1 MSTAVFENIVGTN
14 FGGSDSP
21 KMSSNAKKTESS
33 EFRDLV
39 KDKSSTN
46 TNTNTHTQSNESNL
60 KTETV
65 PSRKESD
72 LRDNTSQT
80 TQGIEKVES
89 PETIVS
95 DEFVGVEESLILP
108 VFVDE
113 LISDETEVVLVEE
126 NFADEGLESFEE
138 PIVPVN
144 IDVEREVET
153 FDVKLETE
161 VTVDSFKEESVL
173 NQSAFIQAD
182 ADNIVLV
189 DTITPKQE
197 QVLDIEES
205 TVVISLNLTEL
216 SAEEQAMHQN
226 LKTLTLPQKSESY
239 ISTSEVD
246 LIESAPV
253 ILADSDEGVKKLDEL
268 IKKLD
273 APVKVQVE
281 TIPRSSS
288 ETKPVVIPSLNL
300 SLADTTRHGSAVI
313 SKMQIADD
321 TNKTENAVTLGMDD
335 LSIDAETLLA
345 DLGNKNDKSSSS
357 SLPLSAFGGAMQ
369 QTSDEAFNISF
380 KGQNIASSQHE
391 MPKPA
396 MQVSLAVNEV
406 LNSSSSAGKKQITIN
421 LHPQTLGAIKV
432 EILSQIGH
440 DGASKIENI
449 KISADKH
456 ATLIMLEERKA
467 DLASS
472 LKEVTST
479 KEEASLQFEMS
490 QDQGKGRAAYFESLE
505 ERNSWMSQFVGLIAD
520 DEAQMVP
527 VVDEYATRGIAT
539 EDKIDLVA

>member
-1 MSTAVFENIVGTN
+1 MATAVFENIVGTN
-14 FGGSDSP
+14 FGGSDSSN
-21 KMSSNAKKTESS
+21 MSSNAKKTESS
-33 EFRDLV
+33 EFRYLV

-46 TNTNTHTQSNESNL
+46 THTQSNDSNL
-60 KTETV
+60 KTKTAS
-65 PSRKESD
+65 PRKESE
-72 LRDNTSQT
+72 LRGNTLQT
-80 TQGIEKVES
+80 TQGIEKVE
-89 PETIVS
+89 PLETIIS

-126 NFADEGLESFEE
+126 NFADEDLESFEE
-138 PIVPVN
+138 PIIPVN

-153 FDVKLETE
+153 FDVKLEPE
-161 VTVDSFKEESVL
+161 VPVDSFKEESVL
-173 NQSAFIQAD
+173 NHSAVIQAG
-182 ADNIVLV
+182 ADNIVLN
-189 DTITPKQE
+189 DTIKLKHE
-197 QVLDIEES
+197 QVLDVAES
-205 TVVISLNLTEL
+205 IVAVPLNLAEL
-216 SAEEQAMHQN
+216 PAEEQAMHQN
-226 LKTLTLPQKSESY
+226 LKTLTLPQKSESD
-239 ISTSEVD
+239 IFTSEVD
-246 LIESAPV
+246 LMESAPV
-253 ILADSDEGVKKLDEL
+253 ILADSDEGVKNLDEL

-288 ETKPVVIPSLNL
+288 EPKPVVIPSLNL

-321 TNKTENAVTLGMDD
+321 INKTENAVTLGVDD
-335 LSIDAETLLA
+335 LSIDTETLLA

-369 QTSDEAFNISF
+369 QTSDEIFNISF
-380 KGQNIASSQHE
+380 KGQNTSSQHE

-406 LNSSSSAGKKQITIN
+406 LNSSSTAGKKQITIN

-440 DGASKIENI
+440 DGASKIESI

-456 ATLIMLEERKA
+456 ATLIVLEERKA

-490 QDQGKGRAAYFESLE
+490 QDQGKGQAAYFESLE
-505 ERNSWMSQFVGLIAD
+505 ERNSWMNQFVGLVAD
-520 DEAQMVP
+520 DEAQMIS
-527 VVDEYATRGIAT
+527 VVDEYATRGIIT